1 MPTVLIGCR
10 LPHGL
15 TLTHPNP
22 EIEDKVTLA
31 GTWSNPLRK
40 PDGSPAV
47 DHVVTPVDAE
57 FWEVWKKAYATY
69 VPLRNGSIFEARS
82 EQDAAAKMKDLRKVK
97 TGFEPIHPESMGIKT
112 LSKKD

>member
-22 EIEDKVTLA
+22 ETEVKVTLA
-31 GTWSNPLRK
+31 GTWSNPLRQ
-40 PDGSPAV
+40 PNGSPAAEY
-47 DHVVTPVDAE
+47 VVTTVDAE
-57 FWEVWKKAYATY
+57 FWEVWKKAYSTF

-82 EQDAAAKMKDLRKVK
+82 EQDAAAKMKDLSKKK
-97 TGFEPIHPESMGIKT
+97 TGFEPVNPESMGIKT

>member
-22 EIEDKVTLA
+22 EIEVTVTLA

-57 FWEVWKKAYATY
+57 FWEIWKTAYRSYA
-69 VPLRNGSIFEARS
+69 PLKKGSIFEARS
-82 EQDAAAKMKDLRKVK
+82 EQDVAAKMKDLRKVK
-97 TGFEPIHPESMGIKT
+97 TGFEPISPDAMGIKT

>member
-22 EIEDKVTLA
+22 DVTEKVTLA

-40 PDGSPAV
+40 PDHSPAA
-47 DHVVTPVDAE
+47 DYVVTPVDAE
-57 FWEVWKKAYATY
+57 YWEVWKKAYHTY
-69 VPLRNGSIFEARS
+69 KPLRNGSIFEARS

-97 TGFEPIHPESMGIKT
+97 TGFEPAFPDSLNIKT
-112 LSKKD
+112 LGKE